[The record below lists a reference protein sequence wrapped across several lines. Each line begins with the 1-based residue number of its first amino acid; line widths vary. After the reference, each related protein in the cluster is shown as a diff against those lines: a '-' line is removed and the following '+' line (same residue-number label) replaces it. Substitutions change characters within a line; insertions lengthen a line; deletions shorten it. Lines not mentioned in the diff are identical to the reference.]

1 MNSNNIVYKIKKKF
15 DDSVFNVCFLVG
27 MTISFLYF
35 GLEIFGNRSVIYE
48 FFKIEIPVS
57 IISLSAEYIV
67 DTLFI
72 GVTPYLYTPALL
84 AGLIS
89 FLILNSSSDYIKIGS
104 LTGILSSSTILI
116 EYLRHLC
123 FHIIRAYTSSY
134 KDINDILFVLTES
147 VYGFFYPML
156 ISIFLGIIG
165 SYFAYVFQNKINLNK
180 LLYRIKR

>member
-1 MNSNNIVYKIKKKF
+1 MNLDNIIYGNKKKF
-15 DDSVFNVCFLVG
+15 RDSVFNVGFLVG
-27 MTISFLYF
+27 ITISFLYF
-35 GLEIFGNRSVIYE
+35 GLEMFGNSIIYE

-57 IISLSAEYIV
+57 TILPSAEYIV

-72 GVTPYLYTPALL
+72 GVTPYLYTPAIL

-89 FLILNSSSDYIKIGS
+89 FFILNSSSDYIKIGA
-104 LTGILSSSTILI
+104 LTGILSSSTILLQ
-116 EYLRHLC
+116 YLGHLG
-123 FHIIRAYTSSY
+123 FHIIRAYTSQY

-156 ISIFLGIIG
+156 ISMFLGIIG
-165 SYFAYVFQNKINLNK
+165 SYFAYVIQNKINLNK